1 MTRVL
6 KRDPN
11 ERLTARQALKHPWI
25 TPERRDDDAGAWE
38 KSRKKSIWRRLF
50 SRRGRR
56 R

>member
-6 KRDPN
+6 ERDPN

-25 TPERRDDDAGAWE
+25 TPERRDDDAGARD